1 MGNRDWE
8 NPANYPDPDSTSLD
22 RWAFEFLWRN
32 QEFRAELDA
41 AVKNQEEIKRV
52 GELPLAWNEQP
63 TGRVLKAWGVQSP
76 ILPEWGI
83 SDSPMR
89 MEAFPRFAPS
99 TSVNGIHVKM
109 AAVLPGRVIL
119 EFNLAEP
126 VKPQIDRAAGILK
139 KSQELF
145 DGTKRS
151 QGKNATRLFPLYLR
165 VLDMRAA
172 KLSKA
177 RMLEILSADMPEGIG
192 DDDIRNWIKA
202 AEALRDGGYR
212 NIAQNATR

>member
-8 NPANYPDPDSTSLD
+8 NPANYPDPNTTSPD
-22 RWAFEFLWRN
+22 RWAFEFLRRN
-32 QEFRAELDA
+32 PKF
-41 AVKNQEEIKRV
+41 V
-52 GELPLAWNEQP
+52 GELNAALEKDAEIDRNGGVSE
-63 TGRVLKAWGVQSP
+63 RYVMHVLRDWGVDHISLHGWGSATDIPLRMEVFPREVGYSEIDGKPARVTCSLSNRYVLEFSLTESP
-76 ILPEWGI
+76 IRQI
-83 SDSPMR
+83 
-89 MEAFPRFAPS
+89 
-99 TSVNGIHVKM
+99 K
-109 AAVLPGRVIL
+109 
-119 EFNLAEP
+119 LASAML
-126 VKPQIDRAAGILK
+126 RAK
-139 KSQELF
+139 QKDF
-145 DGTKRS
+145 DGPKRT
-151 QGKNATRLFPLYLR
+151 QERNATRLFPLYLR